1 MDSLFEEVILHVN
14 QFNRVQV
21 KFLLLQYSISIFP
34 IPSSWEVSYI
44 IQLPLDLL
52 DPMLVDHLSPYL
64 SICPIRHPLWL
75 FMSCDCQ
82 GSTVQES
89 SPHKCGQK
97 SSCSAFNAVV
107 AAFPQ
112 IFLSFYHSGT
122 FMMHVPIIGTSQKI
136 TLVIKIHTG
145 AVPSLSEEMFL
156 LGPPFTYSLLMR
168 LQTEITYSYL
178 FLLGPFVSLD
188 KAQGP
193 IYTLGP

>member
-1 MDSLFEEVILHVN
+1 MDSLFEEVILHIN
-14 QFNRVQV
+14 QLNIVQV

-44 IQLPLDLL
+44 IQLPLDHL
-52 DPMLVDHLSPYL
+52 DPTLVNYLSLYL

-82 GSTVQES
+82 GSTVQKS

-122 FMMHVPIIGTSQKI
+122 FMMHVPIIGASWKVTSI
-136 TLVIKIHTG
+136 IKIHTG
-145 AVPSLSEEMFL
+145 AIPSLSEEMFL
-156 LGPPFTYSLLMR
+156 LGPRSTHSLLMR
-168 LQTEITYSYL
+168 LQIGITHSYL
-178 FLLGPFVSLD
+178 FLFGSFVSSNQ
-188 KAQGP
+188 A
-193 IYTLGP
+193 